1 MKRNLFTHN
10 LHNLFTH
17 NLKLSKKTV
26 AKAPSGVV
34 LTRKELCARAH
45 PRTDRDSA
53 HGAQDCGVKAFAAS
67 SNLARLACQARR
79 GEVSVSSY
87 GWAPSGVFIWA
98 TSSSTCS
105 LPAPGRA

>member
-34 LTRKELCARAH
+34 LTRKER
-45 PRTDRDSA
+45 
-53 HGAQDCGVKAFAAS
+53 
-67 SNLARLACQARR
+67 
-79 GEVSVSSY
+79 
-87 GWAPSGVFIWA
+87 
-98 TSSSTCS
+98 
-105 LPAPGRA
+105 